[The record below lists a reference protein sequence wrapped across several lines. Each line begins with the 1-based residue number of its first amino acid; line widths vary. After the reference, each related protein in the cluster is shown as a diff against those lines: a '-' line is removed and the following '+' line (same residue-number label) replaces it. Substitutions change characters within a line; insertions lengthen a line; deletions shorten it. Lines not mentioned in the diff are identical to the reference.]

1 MNGIG
6 RERIVCSGG
15 VKAAWMEVGEIR
27 VHPRNGRF
35 EVGEDGVDGFLHH
48 VNAKLLTR
56 KKSEMK

>member
-15 VKAAWMEVGEIR
+15 VKAAWIEVGEIR
-27 VHPRNGRF
+27 VHSRSGRF
-35 EVGEDGVDGFLHH
+35 QVGEDGVDGFLHVH
-48 VNAKLLTR
+48 AKLFTR

>member
-27 VHPRNGRF
+27 VPPRSGRF
-35 EVGEDGVDGFLHH
+35 EVSEDGVDGFLHVH
-48 VNAKLLTR
+48 AKLFTR
-56 KKSEMK
+56 KK